1 MDRVALDDDELEE
14 ILFFASRDTP
24 SDTPLSSAPPGAI
37 FLRTMV
43 EPKEYFFIESV
54 ISCASIV
61 VLTQVSHE
69 DSRDEYRKYRT

>member
-1 MDRVALDDDELEE
+1 MDHGALDDDQLEE
-14 ILFFASRDTP
+14 IFFFASRDTP

-54 ISCASIV
+54 ISCASIA
-61 VLTQVSHE
+61 VLSYSSQP
-69 DSRDEYRKYRT
+69 